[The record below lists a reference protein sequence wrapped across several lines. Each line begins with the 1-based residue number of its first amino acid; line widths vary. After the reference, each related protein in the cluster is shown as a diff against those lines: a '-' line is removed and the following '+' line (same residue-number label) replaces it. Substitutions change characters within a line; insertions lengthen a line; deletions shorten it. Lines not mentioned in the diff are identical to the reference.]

1 MILKR
6 WFKGSDM
13 PTARLL
19 IVCWVCSGVAIDSVA
34 SAEINFDRDV
44 APILVK
50 RCLECHSEHEAMGG
64 LVLTTRANVLKGGE
78 GGAAFS
84 LTKPQESL
92 LLQRVVAGEMP
103 PEQRGASRKL
113 PDEEIRILSEWVA
126 EGAQWPDGRTLDQYE
141 STSDVRGGRD
151 WWSLQPVVR
160 PAVPEVAP
168 VRDNPIDAFIAAKL
182 ATHGFEPAPVA
193 DRRTLIRRLYY
204 DVVGLPP
211 TYEQTESF
219 VADESPDAWRTLVDS
234 LLDSPHHGERWGRYW
249 LDVVRYAETSGY
261 ERDQDKPF
269 AWKYRDWVID
279 ALNSDMPYDEFVI
292 HQLAGD
298 EIPNRDIKSVTAT
311 GFLMLGTWNDEPND
325 NQDYKYERLEDLV
338 HTTSSAFLGLTV
350 KCARCHD
357 HKFDPIPQVDYY
369 RMASVFL
376 PGPIE
381 ARDRK
386 LIGGPSAEELGF
398 SEVLGW
404 TDLTASPASLHVL
417 KNGSRHTPLQ
427 AVTSAPLTAI
437 PALFKDF
444 EPPLDGA
451 ATTQRRLQLARWI
464 ASPDNPLTAR
474 VLVNRMWQHHF
485 GQGLVRSPNSFGF
498 RGDPPTH
505 PKLLDWLAAEFV
517 SGGWTLKR
525 MHRLILN
532 SDTWR
537 QSTTHAKHEE
547 YSQTDSSN
555 RLLWR
560 ADRRRLDAEALRDSF
575 LASAG
580 QLDLR
585 LGGAS
590 FRPKISPEALEGL
603 SRKASAWTE
612 SSAEEQKRRSIY
624 IYMKRHLLPPLMTTF
639 DLCDTTL
646 PNAKRDVTTVAPQAL
661 ALLNNSFSHDQSTA
675 LAGRIAALTKS
686 PVEQADLVWRFALSR
701 EATSLELSLAASHMK
716 KQSAEFKKE
725 HSTSIAVE
733 WRSSEDAISSEDL
746 VLHLRADAG
755 VNADESGRIF
765 RWMDQSE
772 DDHDAT
778 QSESAHG
785 PLLVHGVKGRPVVRF
800 DGSQRF
806 LDIDGQ
812 LLKTAEC
819 SIFAVVSDKHSG
831 GHREIIS
838 NWKRGE
844 NVGSSVFLG
853 LTGDRQVRFSDAFS
867 NAGSIAD
874 RDKLFVLS
882 AINSANG
889 TDVFQNATMT
899 GRSESALPNRKLDTS
914 WVIGQQ
920 GNINGEY
927 WNGDIAELLV
937 YDRALSTTE
946 RRQVWSVLLDRY
958 QLPTFVRQATSAE
971 SSPELLALASLCHVL
986 LNSNEFIYVD

>member
-1 MILKR
+1 
-6 WFKGSDM
+6 M
-13 PTARLL
+13 PMARLL
-19 IVCWVCSGVAIDSVA
+19 LVCCVGSGIVMEPVA
-34 SAEINFDRDV
+34 SAEIDFNRDV
-44 APILVK
+44 AAILVK
-50 RCLECHSEHEAMGG
+50 RCLECHSDHETMGG
-64 LVLTTRANVLKGGE
+64 LVLTTRANVLKGGD
-78 GGAAFS
+78 GGAALS
-84 LTKPQESL
+84 LTNPQESL
-92 LLQRVVAGEMP
+92 LLQRIVAGEMP
-103 PEQRGASRKL
+103 PEQRGESRKL
-113 PDEEIRILSEWVA
+113 PDEEIQVLSEWVA
-126 EGAQWPDGRTLDQYE
+126 KGARWPDGRTLDQYE

-151 WWSLQPVVR
+151 WWSLQSVVR
-160 PAVPEVAP
+160 PAVPSRSPA
-168 VRDNPIDAFIAAKL
+168 RGSAIDAFIAEKL
-182 ATHGFEPAPVA
+182 AMHSFEPAPEA

-204 DVVGLPP
+204 DVIGLPP
-211 TYEQTESF
+211 SYEETEAF
-219 VADESPDAWRTLVDS
+219 VADESPEAWRTLVDS
-234 LLDSPHHGERWGRYW
+234 LLDSPHYGERWGRYW

-279 ALNSDMPYDEFVI
+279 ALNSDMPYDQFVI

-298 EIPNRDIKSVTAT
+298 EIPNRDINSVTAT

-369 RMASVFL
+369 RMASVFW

-381 ARDRK
+381 PRDSK
-386 LIGGPSAEELGF
+386 LIGGPSAEELGV

-404 TDLTASPASLHVL
+404 TDLTASPKPLHVL

-444 EPPLDGA
+444 DAPAEGA
-451 ATTQRRLQLARWI
+451 VTTQRRLQLAKWI
-464 ASPDNPLTAR
+464 ASPSNPLTAR
-474 VLVNRMWQHHF
+474 VLVNRLWQHHF

-498 RGDPPTH
+498 RGDSPTH

-517 SGGWTLKR
+517 FGGWTLKR

-537 QSTTHAKHEE
+537 QSTTHPKHEE
-547 YSQTDSSN
+547 YSQIDSSN

-560 ADRRRLDAEALRDSF
+560 ADRRRLDAEALRDSL
-575 LASAG
+575 LAASG

-585 LGGAS
+585 SGGAS

-612 SSAEEQKRRSIY
+612 SSAEEQKRRSVY

-675 LAGRIAALTKS
+675 LAGRITSLTKS
-686 PVEQADLVWRFALSR
+686 PIEQSKLVWRFALGR
-701 EATSLELSLAASHMK
+701 EAVPHELSLAAAHMK
-716 KQSAEFKKE
+716 KQSAEFKE
-725 HSTSIAVE
+725 GSSSSNAVGWRTSG
-733 WRSSEDAISSEDL
+733 DAIPPEDI
-746 VLHLRADAG
+746 VLHLRADSG
-755 VNADESGRIF
+755 VVADESGRVS
-765 RWMDQSE
+765 RWRDQSVAG
-772 DDHDAT
+772 HDAT
-778 QSESAHG
+778 QSELARG
-785 PLLVHGVKGRPVVRF
+785 PLLIESGVKGRPVVRF

-806 LDIDGQ
+806 LDIDGP

-831 GHREIIS
+831 GHREIVS
-838 NWKRGE
+838 NWRRGE
-844 NVGSSVFLG
+844 NVGTSVFLG

-867 NAGSIAD
+867 SAGSIVD

-889 TDVFQNATMT
+889 TEVFQNATRT

-946 RRQVWSVLLDRY
+946 RRQVWSVLLERY
-958 QLPTFVRQATSAE
+958 QLPTFVRQVPSAE

>member
-1 MILKR
+1 MT
-6 WFKGSDM
+6 M
-13 PTARLL
+13 ARLL
-19 IVCWVCSGVAIDSVA
+19 LVGWVCGGVAIA
-34 SAEINFDRDV
+34 SAAGADSDFNRDV

-50 RCLECHSEHEAMGG
+50 RCLECHSDHEPMGG
-64 LVLTTRANVLKGGE
+64 LVLTTRANLLKGGD
-78 GGAAFS
+78 GGAALS
-84 LTKPQESL
+84 LAAPREGL
-92 LLQRVVAGEMP
+92 LLERVVAGEMP
-103 PEQRGASRKL
+103 PEQRGESRQL

-126 EGAQWPDGRTLDQYE
+126 AGAPWPDGRTLDQYE

-160 PAVPEVAP
+160 PTVPEVSP
-168 VRDNPIDAFIAAKL
+168 KRDNPIDAFIAAKL
-182 ATHGFEPAPVA
+182 ATHGFEPAPAA

-204 DVVGLPP
+204 DVIGLPP
-211 TYEQTESF
+211 TYEQTETF

-234 LLDSPHHGERWGRYW
+234 LLDSPHYGERWGRYW

-269 AWKYRDWVID
+269 AWKYRDWVIE
-279 ALNSDMPYDEFVI
+279 ALNSDTPYDEFVI

-298 EIPNRDIKSVTAT
+298 EIPERNLKSVTAT

-357 HKFDPIPQVDYY
+357 HKFDPIPQADYY
-369 RMASVFL
+369 RMASVFW

-386 LIGGPSAEELGF
+386 LVGGPSADELGF
-398 SEVLGW
+398 AEVLGW
-404 TDLTASPASLHVL
+404 TDLTASPKPLHIL

-427 AVTSAPLTAI
+427 TVTPAPLTAV

-444 EPPLDGA
+444 EHPPEGA
-451 ATTQRRLQLARWI
+451 STTQRRLQLARWI
-464 ASPDNPLTAR
+464 ASPENPLTAR
-474 VLVNRMWQHHF
+474 VLVNRLWQHHF

-498 RGDPPTH
+498 RGPPPTH
-505 PKLLDWLAAEFV
+505 PKLLDWLAAKFV

-537 QSTTHAKHEE
+537 QSTNHPKHEQ

-560 ADRRRLDAEALRDSF
+560 ADRRRLDAEALRDSL
-575 LASAG
+575 LAASG
-580 QLDLR
+580 QLDLQI
-585 LGGAS
+585 GGAS
-590 FRPKISPEALEGL
+590 FRPTISPEALEGL

-612 SSAEEQKRRSIY
+612 SPAEEQKRRSVY

-661 ALLNNSFSHDQSTA
+661 ALLNNSFSHKQSRA
-675 LAGRIAALTKS
+675 LAGRIASLAKS
-686 PVEQADLVWRFALSR
+686 PVEQVELAWRFALGR
-701 EATSLELSLAASHMK
+701 EPGPGELSLAAAHVA
-716 KQSAEFKKE
+716 KQSAQFKE
-725 HSTSIAVE
+725 RSSGSVAVE
-733 WRSSEDAISSEDL
+733 WRSSEDPIPSEDL
-746 VLHLRADAG
+746 VLHLRADVG
-755 VNADESGRIF
+755 VVADESDRVS
-765 RWMDQSE
+765 RWSDQSIAE
-772 DDHDAT
+772 HDAA
-778 QSESAHG
+778 QPASAHR
-785 PLLVHGVKGRPVVRF
+785 PLLVQNGNDHSVVRF
-800 DGSQRF
+800 DGRQRF
-806 LDIDGQ
+806 LNLNGQ

-844 NVGSSVFLG
+844 NVGTSIFLG
-853 LTGDRQVRFSDAFS
+853 LTGDRQVRFTDAFS

-882 AINSANG
+882 AINSPNG
-889 TDVFQNATMT
+889 AEVFQNATRI
-899 GRSESALPNRKLDTS
+899 GRRESALPGRNLDTS

-927 WNGDIAELLV
+927 WNGDLAELLV
-937 YDRALSTTE
+937 YERALSMTE
-946 RRQVWSVLLDRY
+946 RRQIWSVLLDRY
-958 QLPTFVRQATSAE
+958 QLPTFVRQATALD

-986 LNSNEFIYVD
+986 LNSNEFIYID

>member
-1 MILKR
+1 
-6 WFKGSDM
+6 M
-13 PTARLL
+13 PLARLL
-19 IVCWVCSGVAIDSVA
+19 FVFFFAGSTATVAG
-34 SAEINFDRDV
+34 AEVDFNRDV

-50 RCLECHSEHEAMGG
+50 RCLECHSDHKTMGG
-64 LVLTTRANVLKGGE
+64 LNLTNRANLLEGGD
-78 GGAAFS
+78 GGAALS
-84 LTKPQESL
+84 LTKPTESL
-92 LLQRVVAGEMP
+92 LLQRIVAGEMP
-103 PEQRGASRKL
+103 PEQRGESRRL

-126 EGAQWPDGRTLDQYE
+126 EGAQWPTGRTLDQYE

-160 PAVPEVAP
+160 PAVPELSPA
-168 VRDNPIDAFIAAKL
+168 RKNPIDAFIVDKL
-182 ATHGFEPAPVA
+182 LTHGFELAPVA
-193 DRRTLIRRLYY
+193 DRRSLIRRLYY
-204 DVVGLPP
+204 DVIGLPP
-211 TYEQTESF
+211 SFEQIETF
-219 VADESPDAWRTLVDS
+219 VADESPAAWRTLVDS
-234 LLDSPHHGERWGRYW
+234 LLESPHYGERWGRYW

-269 AWKYRDWVID
+269 AWKYRDWVIE
-279 ALNSDMPYDEFVI
+279 ALNSDMPYDQFVI

-298 EIPNRDIKSVTAT
+298 EIPDRNLKSVTAT

-369 RMASVFL
+369 RMASVFW

-386 LIGGPSAEELGF
+386 LVGGPSAEELGF
-398 SEVLGW
+398 AEVLGW
-404 TDLTASPASLHVL
+404 TDLTASPKPLHVL

-437 PALFKDF
+437 PALFQDF
-444 EPPLDGA
+444 DAPAEGA
-451 ATTQRRLQLARWI
+451 ATTQRRLQLAKWI
-464 ASPDNPLTAR
+464 ASPSNPLTAR
-474 VLVNRMWQHHF
+474 VLVNRLWQHHF

-498 RGDPPTH
+498 RGDAPTH
-505 PKLLDWLAAEFV
+505 PELLDWLAAEFV

-560 ADRRRLDAEALRDSF
+560 ADRRRLDAEALRDSL
-575 LASAG
+575 LAASG

-585 LGGAS
+585 TGGAS

-612 SSAEEQKRRSIY
+612 SPAEERKRRSVY

-661 ALLNNSFSHDQSTA
+661 ALLNNSFSHEQSSA
-675 LAGRIAALTKS
+675 LAGRIASLAKA
-686 PVEQADLVWRFALSR
+686 PVEQVKLAWRFALGR
-701 EATSLELSLAASHMK
+701 EAAPHELSLATAHMK
-716 KQSAEFKKE
+716 KQSAEFKE
-725 HSTSIAVE
+725 GRSTSRTGE
-733 WRSSEDAISSEDL
+733 RNSSEGGIPSEDL
-746 VLHLRADAG
+746 VLHLRADVG
-755 VNADESGRIF
+755 VVADESGRVSKLS
-765 RWMDQSE
+765 DQSPAG
-772 DDHDAT
+772 HDANQAT
-778 QSESAHG
+778 LDQR
-785 PLLVHGVKGRPVVRF
+785 PLLVRSGTGRSVIRF
-800 DGSQRF
+800 DGRRRF
-806 LDIDGQ
+806 LDINGQ

-853 LTGDRQVRFSDAFS
+853 LTGDRQIRFSDAFS

-874 RDKLFVLS
+874 RDNLFVLS

-889 TDVFQNATMT
+889 TEVFQNATRK
-899 GRSESALPNRKLDTS
+899 GRRESALPNRKLDTP

-927 WNGDIAELLV
+927 WNGDLAELLV
-937 YDRALSTTE
+937 YDRALSMTE
-946 RRQVWSVLLDRY
+946 RRQVWSELLDRY
-958 QLPTFVRQATSAE
+958 QLPTLVRPAPSAE
-971 SSPELLALASLCHVL
+971 PSPELLALTSLCHVL

>member
-1 MILKR
+1 MSL
-6 WFKGSDM
+6 G
-13 PTARLL
+13 RLL
-19 IVCWVCSGVAIDSVA
+19 LFFCVGGSIAAGSVVG
-34 SAEINFDRDV
+34 AEIDFNRDV

-50 RCLECHSEHEAMGG
+50 RCLECHSDHEPMGG
-64 LVLTTRANVLKGGE
+64 LVLTTRAGILKGGD
-78 GGAAFS
+78 GGAALS
-84 LTKPQESL
+84 TAMPHESL

-103 PEQRGASRKL
+103 PEQRGESRKL
-113 PDEEIRILSEWVA
+113 PEDEIRVLAAWIA
-126 EGAQWPDGRTLDQYE
+126 EGAQWPAGRTLDQYE

-160 PAVPEVAP
+160 PVVPVVSP
-168 VRDNPIDAFIAAKL
+168 NRNNPIDAFVADKL
-182 ATHGFEPAPVA
+182 AMHGFQAAPVA
-193 DRRTLIRRLYY
+193 DRRTLIRRLFY
-204 DVVGLPP
+204 DVIGLPP
-211 TYEQTESF
+211 SYEQTEAF
-219 VADESPDAWRTLVDS
+219 VADESPDAWQALVDS
-234 LLDSPHHGERWGRYW
+234 LLDSPHYGERWGRYW

-279 ALNSDMPYDEFVI
+279 ALNSDMPYDQFVI

-298 EIPNRDIKSVTAT
+298 EIPSRDLKSVTAT

-369 RMASVFL
+369 RMASAFW

-386 LIGGPSAEELGF
+386 LVGGPSADELGF
-398 SEVLGW
+398 AEVLGW
-404 TDLTASPASLHVL
+404 TDLTASPKPLHVL

-427 AVTSAPLTAI
+427 AVAPAPLTAI
-437 PALFKDF
+437 PALFKEF
-444 EPPLDGA
+444 EPPAEGA
-451 ATTQRRLQLARWI
+451 STTQRRLQLARWI
-464 ASPDNPLTAR
+464 ASSDNPLTAR
-474 VLVNRMWQHHF
+474 VLVNRLWQHHF
-485 GQGLVRSPNSFGF
+485 GHGLVRSPNSFGF
-498 RGDPPTH
+498 RGDLPTH

-525 MHRLILN
+525 IHRLILT
-532 SDTWR
+532 SDTWC
-537 QSTTHAKHEE
+537 QSGSHPKHEQ

-575 LASAG
+575 LTASG
-580 QLDLR
+580 QLDR
-585 LGGAS
+585 RIGGAS

-603 SRKASAWTE
+603 SRKSSAWTE
-612 SSAEEQKRRSIY
+612 SPPEEQKRRSVY
-624 IYMKRHLLPPLMTTF
+624 IYMKRHLLPPMMTTF

-661 ALLNNSFSHDQSTA
+661 ALLNNSFSHEQSTA
-675 LAGRIAALTKS
+675 LASRIASLAKS
-686 PVEQADLVWRFALSR
+686 PVEHSKLVWRFALGR
-701 EATSLELSLAASHMK
+701 DAEPAELSLAVAHMA
-716 KQSAEFKKE
+716 KQSTQFKE
-725 HSTSIAVE
+725 GRFRAAA
-733 WRSSEDAISSEDL
+733 WRAFESVIPSEKL
-746 VLHLRADAG
+746 VLHLRADVG
-755 VNADESGRIF
+755 VVADESGRVSK
-765 RWMDQSE
+765 WNDQSLMR
-772 DDHDAT
+772 HDAF
-778 QSESAHG
+778 QEESDRK
-785 PLLVHGVKGRPVVRF
+785 PLLVRDEKGRSVVRF
-800 DGSQRF
+800 DGRRRF
-806 LDIDGQ
+806 LELNGQ
-812 LLKTAEC
+812 LLETAEC
-819 SIFAVVSDKHSG
+819 SIFAVVLDRHAG

-844 NVGSSVFLG
+844 NVGTSIFLG

-867 NAGSIAD
+867 NAGSIVD
-874 RDKLFVLS
+874 RDRLFALS
-882 AINSANG
+882 AINSANR
-889 TDVFQNATMT
+889 TEVFQNASRT
-899 GRSESALPNRKLDTS
+899 GRSDSALPNRKLGTA

-937 YDRALSTTE
+937 YDRALSMTE
-946 RRQVWSVLLDRY
+946 QRQVWSVLLDRY
-958 QLPTFVRQATSAE
+958 RLPTVVRGATPTDPP
-971 SSPELLALASLCHVL
+971 PELLGLASLCHVL